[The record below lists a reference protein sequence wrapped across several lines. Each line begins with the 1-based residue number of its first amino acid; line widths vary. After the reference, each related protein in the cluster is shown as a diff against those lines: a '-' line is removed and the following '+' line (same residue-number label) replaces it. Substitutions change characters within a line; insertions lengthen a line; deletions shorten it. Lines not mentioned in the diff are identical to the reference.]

1 VLLSRGSIAAT
12 FGNRD
17 RGAHQFAS
25 TTLPFRVDDRLLLIE
40 RVPLPRHMPPVA
52 QHEMGCS
59 VEPVAGITV
68 QQRAQARNDAAATSE
83 AFRVNGL
90 TLPSVRDRSPRAP
103 SIERRNI
110 NDPTA
115 TTQHQT
121 SVPRR
126 LVCSLRGVVA
136 ATATFARAKAQMP
149 SPLTAVKAAADIGGS
164 SAVF

>member
-83 AFRVNGL
+83 AF
-90 TLPSVRDRSPRAP
+90 
-103 SIERRNI
+103 E
-110 NDPTA
+110 
-115 TTQHQT
+115 
-121 SVPRR
+121 
-126 LVCSLRGVVA
+126 
-136 ATATFARAKAQMP
+136 
-149 SPLTAVKAAADIGGS
+149 
-164 SAVF
+164 